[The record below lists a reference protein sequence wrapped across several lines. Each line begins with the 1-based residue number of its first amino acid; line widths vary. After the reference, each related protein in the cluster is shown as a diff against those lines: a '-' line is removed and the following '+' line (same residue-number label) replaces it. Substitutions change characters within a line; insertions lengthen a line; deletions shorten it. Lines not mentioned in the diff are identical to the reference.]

1 MLQGWS
7 SFGLLGHSMGAGIAG
22 LYAATFP
29 EQVKVGFELYEVVRM
44 SKNCM
49 VLQELMS
56 IL

>member
-44 SKNCM
+44 SKIVM
-49 VLQELMS
+49 VL
-56 IL
+56 